1 MQLPINSNLIIVPL
15 NQLFNAGPTLMDQ
28 CMIIFPERTQ
38 VCRVRVSLQC
48 YSTDHEKFCRGQP
61 EIKPFTS
68 GREYAKNMKRKITI
82 NVS

>member
-38 VCRVRVSLQC
+38 VCRVSVTPLTTKGSVA
-48 YSTDHEKFCRGQP
+48 G
-61 EIKPFTS
+61 
-68 GREYAKNMKRKITI
+68 NRKSSHLPVVGNTK
-82 NVS
+82 

>member
-1 MQLPINSNLIIVPL
+1 MQLPISSNLIIVPL

-38 VCRVRVSLQC
+38 VCRVRASLQC
-48 YSTDHEKFCRGQP
+48 YEKFCCGQP

-68 GREYAKNMKRKITI
+68 GREYELI
-82 NVS
+82 